1 VYLGIEF
8 GSTRIKGIVLN
19 DNFEVIAS
27 GSYIWQST
35 LKDGYWTYDLNEVWV
50 GMNAVIDEIAKTI
63 NVKEIKSLGVSAM
76 MHGFLPFDK
85 NGKLLTPFRTWKNT
99 NTTVAATELSKQF
112 AFNIPLRWSIAHLY
126 QAYLDKESY
135 VKDID
140 TFTTLAGY
148 VHLTLTGKNVLGIGD
163 ASGVFPID
171 VKTKHYNQKMIQT
184 FNDLTDM
191 KLEKLLPGI
200 VEVGEDAGFLTAK
213 GAELLGNK
221 LTVGIP
227 LAPPEGDAETGMV
240 STNALKP
247 KTGNVSAGTSV
258 FSMIVLEKALNK
270 WYPEIDI
277 VQTPTGDA
285 VAMVHAN
292 ECTSRID
299 PWIELFGEAIMRVNG
314 EVDRNHLF
322 ETLYE
327 VSLEDTPLGEFMKQ
341 KLVEAIIDLKPG
353 MDILLNKEH
362 VKVDYLLGHGGYFKS
377 KSAGRKV
384 MSETLGIPI
393 RLLETAGEGGPW
405 GMAVLAAYR
414 YYNKEQKIKF
424 DKFIEKVFKGA

>member
-1 VYLGIEF
+1 MYLGIEF

-148 VHLTLTGKNVLGIGD
+148 VHLTLTGKNV
-163 ASGVFPID
+163 
-171 VKTKHYNQKMIQT
+171 
-184 FNDLTDM
+184 
-191 KLEKLLPGI
+191 
-200 VEVGEDAGFLTAK
+200 
-213 GAELLGNK
+213 
-221 LTVGIP
+221 
-227 LAPPEGDAETGMV
+227 
-240 STNALKP
+240 
-247 KTGNVSAGTSV
+247 
-258 FSMIVLEKALNK
+258 
-270 WYPEIDI
+270 
-277 VQTPTGDA
+277 
-285 VAMVHAN
+285 
-292 ECTSRID
+292 
-299 PWIELFGEAIMRVNG
+299 
-314 EVDRNHLF
+314 
-322 ETLYE
+322 
-327 VSLEDTPLGEFMKQ
+327 
-341 KLVEAIIDLKPG
+341 
-353 MDILLNKEH
+353 
-362 VKVDYLLGHGGYFKS
+362 
-377 KSAGRKV
+377 
-384 MSETLGIPI
+384 
-393 RLLETAGEGGPW
+393 
-405 GMAVLAAYR
+405 
-414 YYNKEQKIKF
+414 
-424 DKFIEKVFKGA
+424 

>member
-1 VYLGIEF
+1 M
-8 GSTRIKGIVLN
+8 VL
-19 DNFEVIAS
+19 
-27 GSYIWQST
+27 
-35 LKDGYWTYDLNEVWV
+35 TYELNEVWV
-50 GMNAVIDEIAKTI
+50 RMNAVIDEIAKTI
-63 NVKEIKSLGVSAM
+63 NAKKSNHLLSEM
-76 MHGFLPFDK
+76 MHGFYHLK
-85 NGKLLTPFRTWKNT
+85 NSINTIPHGKV
-99 NTTVAATELSKQF
+99 NTTVAATGYQSNLHLYSTMV
-112 AFNIPLRWSIAHLY
+112 SAHLY

-135 VKDID
+135 VRYY

-247 KTGNVSAGTSV
+247 KTGNVSAGTSF

-285 VAMVHAN
+285 VSMHRMNVLHVLIHGLN
-292 ECTSRID
+292 FS
-299 PWIELFGEAIMRVNG
+299 V
-314 EVDRNHLF
+314 
-322 ETLYE
+322 
-327 VSLEDTPLGEFMKQ
+327 KQ
-341 KLVEAIIDLKPG
+341 L
-353 MDILLNKEH
+353 
-362 VKVDYLLGHGGYFKS
+362 
-377 KSAGRKV
+377 
-384 MSETLGIPI
+384 
-393 RLLETAGEGGPW
+393 
-405 GMAVLAAYR
+405 
-414 YYNKEQKIKF
+414 
-424 DKFIEKVFKGA
+424 